1 MRSTALTIVVAAGLW
16 MSPAAAQPSDT
27 KPFWQ
32 RVQKVCDRTA
42 DTMPNE
48 IATRIAQTA
57 LDEHYRFGGHQ
68 IDANGRLFRFG
79 LVEAEQ

>member
-1 MRSTALTIVVAAGLW
+1 MRTATFTVIVAAGLC
-16 MSPAAAQPSDT
+16 SATATAQPANP

-42 DTMPNE
+42 NAMPNE
-48 IATRIAQTA
+48 IAVRIAQTA

-68 IDANGRLFRFG
+68 IDANGR
-79 LVEAEQ
+79 AS